1 MAKQVKSPPV
11 PPRSPKG
18 ESDLAHAKEEQLTAL
33 NFKVPD
39 AFHRE
44 FKAYAA
50 MRGVSMLELLQE
62 GFRLIK
68 EHGKEHG
75 DE

>member
-1 MAKQVKSPPV
+1 MAKQVKSPHV
-11 PPRSPKG
+11 PPRSHKG
-18 ESDLAHAKEEQLTAL
+18 ESDLDNVKDEQLTAL

-62 GFRLIK
+62 GFRLTK
-68 EHGKEHG
+68 ERG